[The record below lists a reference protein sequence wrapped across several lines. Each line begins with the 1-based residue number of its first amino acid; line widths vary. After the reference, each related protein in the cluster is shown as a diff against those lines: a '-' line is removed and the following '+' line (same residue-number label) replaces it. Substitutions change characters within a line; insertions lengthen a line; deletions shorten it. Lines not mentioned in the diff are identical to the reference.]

1 MKAILIAVL
10 LFAPVAAVTPGLMRR
25 EHETLEDG
33 VLIEQNAQDA
43 QATKC
48 DSTSDA
54 NCCFTQRGVDMAAAV
69 GRKGIAVGQCAAGAK
84 GIAGD
89 KWKDLLDQGL
99 EVCTGNECKDNS
111 DVPVEG
117 TCSAFS
123 CPKGFVRRDDFRPA
137 APCTDATIC
146 KLNCCDIDFSEI
158 GDRQGG
164 LLTIAILSA
173 LQNVSRFSSLLNPM
187 SPRGDGKTLPV
198 NKIPDRVIL
207 LENAAGLYRI
217 MGKVLTPAA
226 KKELC
231 SDGDYTSVRRCIHY
245 AVCVLEHNIDTSV
258 TKVDVETYSLLM
270 EYYTRFETL
279 QWDQLMQEL
288 GDDDGGYSKEELECV
303 GLSRFLQ
310 SFGPKSASFIE
321 KVNTESAVYHVSSVL
336 LDASKTTHALL
347 DAHRANSSLNAT
359 FEALRQA
366 WELPCKLLNCDPTN
380 YWDLLGASHSHS
392 LALLE
397 SGASAQHMQAHIKA
411 RQRLDFRMV
420 QFLTQQGLAQ
430 HGKQGAEVIDNIYRL
445 EGSVAESRI
454 HRYGAVVTDSLKSVI
469 MKYPKNYGVLDDT
482 LLTLVDQKHAGKFFK
497 TPYQKGLLKALSE
510 KRLFFVGSE
519 QEMAQL
525 RERAAFADDEEL
537 DPEDEHLES
546 LIRFQD
552 FGKYWTS
559 AWQDVGKMFVKEVKK
574 VFGKWAQDLADWV
587 VTLVSGALAGLK
599 AFVDFIA
606 SLFPCWSV
614 GVVRNLGYGQKF
626 PPNGTIGVK
635 LSFAAT
641 LAVSLTDLFN
651 DAVIN
656 GRVGFS
662 IALTI
667 GFLADMGDC
676 SSPSPGAVKWY
687 DSMMG
692 FGVHIGLSV
701 SAGIWCG
708 SAGGQTWSCTLSLA
722 MGLTAVYVKPAPH
735 HHPKCVLFELTVA
748 RYSAWG
754 HCAVSTGIVFRMV
767 CCTINL
773 VGGAEDCGDGGGGE
787 IKIEDVPD
795 GCVEAYVGRG
805 TNYLGCQD
813 TTITGRLCQSWG
825 SQSPHTHNIVN
836 KNLDDATVPESEQKW
851 DHNLCRNPNNQYK
864 IWCYT
869 TDPKKRWEF
878 CNPLA
883 GGVKNLMYVPWTMT
897 GESYNRFRSESYN
910 LAATAKILARKMS
923 ECEGDCDY
931 DAQCGLQMKCYQ
943 RDETRGAGR
952 ERVPG
957 CIAGGQ
963 KDMFGADYCIMSN
976 SLDLPAS
983 KPGDGFRRRMKNCA
997 GDCDNNGDCA
1007 SKKCFQRKKAYGTG
1021 YGGSAFDRIPGC
1033 NQGGDEDVLDVDY
1046 CYPGGWMNLIS
1057 RRAPVFGIQECQG
1070 SCQSDAECAG
1080 VLKCKIREGWKLVQG
1095 CKAGGS
1101 GDNRH
1106 KNYCYSSFA
1115 LDVAGGTKGFRRRIK
1130 ACYGDCDNNND
1141 CTSGRCHQ
1149 RNHVKE
1155 NIPGCD
1161 SWGSGDLPTWDYCT
1175 KEFLIWTSTTR
1186 GTISSWRRRLKKC
1199 VGPCRSS
1206 NECDGVCFITNW
1218 GYSDGSNPNGNV
1230 PGCGYPDAKDHKNL
1244 WYLSTLERNYCVG
1257 GPTVTPLLLPWAG
1270 KAHRR
1275 RR

>member
-164 LLTIAILSA
+164 LLTMAILTA
-173 LQNVSRFSSLLNPM
+173 LQNVSRFASLLNPM
-187 SPRGDGKTLPV
+187 SPRGDGKNLPV

-279 QWDQLMQEL
+279 QWDQLIQEL

-392 LALLE
+392 LALFE

-420 QFLTQQGLAQ
+420 QFLAQ
-430 HGKQGAEVIDNIYRL
+430 HGKQGAEVIDKIYRL
-445 EGSVAESRI
+445 EGSVAESRM
-454 HRYGAVVTDSLKSVI
+454 HRYGAVVTDSLKRVI
-469 MKYPKNYGVLDDT
+469 VNYPKNYGVLDDT
-482 LLTLVDQKHAGKFFK
+482 LVTLLDQTNAGKFFK
-497 TPYQKGLLKALSE
+497 TPYQKRLLKALSQ
-510 KRLFFVGSE
+510 KNLMFVGSE

-546 LIRFQD
+546 LVRVVIW
-552 FGKYWTS
+552 GKMWDYAVQS
-559 AWQDVGKMFVKEVKK
+559 VGKAIKAI
-574 VFGKWAQDLADWV
+574 GKWFGEAWNKFEDWV
-587 VTLVSGALAGLK
+587 TTVAGHIAAGLK
-599 AFVDFIA
+599 AFIDWIA
-606 SLFPCWSV
+606 SLFECMAF
-614 GVVRNLGYGQKF
+614 GVVRNLGYGEKY
-626 PPNGTIGVK
+626 PENTKTIGIK
-635 LSFAAT
+635 FAFSAT
-641 LAVSLTDLFN
+641 LAASLTDLFN
-651 DAVIN
+651 NGVIN
-656 GRVGFS
+656 GKVGF
-662 IALTI
+662 AMAVTI
-667 GFLADMGDC
+667 GFMPDVDASDFVDPKFDFL
-676 SSPSPGAVKWY
+676 PKNTKWWQ
-687 DSMMG
+687 SMMG
-692 FGVHIGLSV
+692 FGIVIGLSL
-701 SAGIWCG
+701 SGGIWCG
-708 SAGGQTWSCTLSLA
+708 VVGGPSHECYLEISL
-722 MGLTAVYVKPAPH
+722 GLCAVYTKPAPH
-735 HHPKCVLFELTVA
+735 GHPKCVLFEIIGELLN
-748 RYSAWG
+748 WG
-754 HCAVSTGIVFRMV
+754 HCGVSVGIVWRLL
-767 CCTINL
+767 CCWINF
-773 VGGAEDCGDGGGGE
+773 VGGSENCGNGKAIEDRFE
-787 IKIEDVPD
+787 IEDVPD
-795 GCVEAYVGRG
+795 GCIEAYDGRG
-805 TNYLGCQD
+805 NDYAGCQ
-813 TTITGRLCQSWG
+813 THTESGRLCQKWV
-825 SQSPHTHNIVN
+825 SQSPHKHNIVSRRN
-836 KNLDDATVPESEQKW
+836 DADATIPVSEQHW
-851 DHNLCRNPNNQYK
+851 DHNFCRNPTDAYK

-869 TDPKKRWEF
+869 TDSKKKWEY
-878 CNPLA
+878 CRPLA
-883 GGVKNLMYVPWTMT
+883 NGGHRLLYAGDWNTINEDHTREMGDAINGDRL
-897 GESYNRFRSESYN
+897 GYNGN
-910 LAATAKILARKMS
+910 TINPHRKGAL
-923 ECEGDCDY
+923 CEGDCDY
-931 DAQCGLQMKCYQ
+931 DGQCGGQMRCYF
-943 RDETRGAGR
+943 RTGLTRI
-952 ERVPG
+952 PG
-957 CIAGGQ
+957 CIAGGHT
-963 KDMFGADYCIMSN
+963 DVENADYCINPN
-976 SLDLPAS
+976 SLDVPPTFPN
-983 KPGDGFRRRMKNCA
+983 KGFRRRMRDCK

-1007 SKKCFQRKKAYGTG
+1007 SKKCYQRGILGINAWG
-1021 YGGSAFDRIPGC
+1021 RVPGC
-1033 NQGGDEDVLDVDY
+1033 TSGGDEDLEDYDYCFPGGWLNLIYGGRRSPVAGIQNCQGDCNSDDECEGNLRCKQRFSGEAVQGCPAGGKGETKATDY
-1046 CYPGGWMNLIS
+1046 CYS
-1057 RRAPVFGIQECQG
+1057 RV
-1070 SCQSDAECAG
+1070 
-1080 VLKCKIREGWKLVQG
+1080 
-1095 CKAGGS
+1095 
-1101 GDNRH
+1101 
-1106 KNYCYSSFA
+1106 A
-1115 LDVAGGTKGFRRRIK
+1115 LDAAGGTKGYRRRFK
-1130 ACYGDCDNNND
+1130 NCYGDCDNNGD
-1141 CTSGRCHQ
+1141 CLSGRCQQ

-1155 NIPGCD
+1155 TIPGCE
-1161 SWGSGDLPTWDYCT
+1161 SFGAGDLPTYDYCT
-1175 KEFLIWTSTTR
+1175 NEFLIYVSIN
-1186 GTISSWRRRLKKC
+1186 GFRRRMKKC
-1199 VGPCRSS
+1199 MGHCNRDDDCASK
-1206 NECDGVCFITNW
+1206 VCFVRRP
-1218 GYSDGSNPNGNV
+1218 GVGSQGPSTRV
-1230 PGCGYPDAKDHKNL
+1230 PGCGHGQDADKWGK
-1244 WYLSTLERNYCVG
+1244 NYCVG
-1257 GPTVTPLLLPWAG
+1257 GPATSPSELPWAP
-1270 KAHRR
+1270 RR
-1275 RR
+1275 RNRGRRGARRWR

>member
-164 LLTIAILSA
+164 LLTMAILTA
-173 LQNVSRFSSLLNPM
+173 LQNVSRFASLLNPM
-187 SPRGDGKTLPV
+187 SPRGDGKNLPV

-279 QWDQLMQEL
+279 QWDQLIQEL

-392 LALLE
+392 LALFE

-420 QFLTQQGLAQ
+420 QFLAQ
-430 HGKQGAEVIDNIYRL
+430 HGKQGAEVIDKIYRL
-445 EGSVAESRI
+445 EGSVAESRM
-454 HRYGAVVTDSLKSVI
+454 HRYGAVVTDSLKRVI
-469 MKYPKNYGVLDDT
+469 VNYPKNYGVLDDT
-482 LLTLVDQKHAGKFFK
+482 LVTLLDQTNAGKFFK
-497 TPYQKGLLKALSE
+497 TPYQKRLLKALSQ
-510 KRLFFVGSE
+510 KNLMFVGSE

-546 LIRFQD
+546 LIRVTDWGKMWGRAFQSIGKMVGKAVGKF
-552 FGKYWTS
+552 FGKHL
-559 AWQDVGKMFVKEVKK
+559 GK
-574 VFGKWAQDLADWV
+574 LADWV
-587 VTLVSGALAGLK
+587 VEIAKGIAAGFEAFIDWIETLFECL
-599 AFVDFIA
+599 
-606 SLFPCWSV
+606 SV

-626 PPNGTIGVK
+626 PENSQTVAVK
-635 LSFAAT
+635 LAFAAT
-641 LAVSLTDLFN
+641 LATGLLALFN
-651 DAVIN
+651 EGVVVGKI
-656 GRVGFS
+656 GFS
-662 IALTI
+662 VAVTI
-667 GFLADMGDC
+667 GFMPEVTGT
-676 SSPSPGAVKWY
+676 PGRGVVQGPMRKTGTRWY
-687 DSMMG
+687 QSMMG
-692 FGVHIGLSV
+692 WGICVGLSL
-701 SAGIWCG
+701 SGGIWCG
-708 SAGGQTWSCTLSLA
+708 VAGERKGECWLEISL
-722 MGLTAVYVKPAPH
+722 GVCAVYIKPAPPN
-735 HHPKCVLFELTVA
+735 HPQCVLFNIVGMFLN
-748 RYSAWG
+748 WG
-754 HCAVSTGIVFRMV
+754 HCAKSHGLVWKLL
-767 CCTINL
+767 CCWINF
-773 VGGAEDCGDGGGGE
+773 VGGSENCGNGPIEDRFD
-787 IKIEDVPD
+787 IEDVPD
-795 GCVEAYVGRG
+795 GCVEDYDGRG
-805 TNYLGCQD
+805 NDYKGCQD
-813 TTITGRLCQSWG
+813 HTETGRLCQKWV
-825 SQSPHTHNIVN
+825 SQIPHTHDIVSSN
-836 KNLDDATVPESEQKW
+836 EEDATIPVSEQHW
-851 DHNLCRNPNNQYK
+851 DHNFCRNPDDKYK

-869 TDPKKRWEF
+869 TDPGKRWEH
-878 CNPLA
+878 CRPLA
-883 GGVKNLMYVPWTMT
+883 NGGKRLLYAGDWNWNVIN
-897 GESYNRFRSESYN
+897 EED
-910 LAATAKILARKMS
+910 TAEMGDLINGDRMGYKSANTINPVRKGS
-923 ECEGDCDY
+923 LCEGDCDY
-931 DAQCGLQMKCYQ
+931 DGQCAGQMQCYTRTGL
-943 RDETRGAGR
+943 TRI
-952 ERVPG
+952 PG

-963 KDMFGADYCIMSN
+963 ADVENADYCYHAN
-976 SLDLPAS
+976 SLEVPATFETR
-983 KPGDGFRRRMKNCA
+983 GFRRRMNNCK
-997 GDCDNNGDCA
+997 GDCDNNGDCV
-1007 SKKCFQRKKAYGTG
+1007 SKKCFQRRSFQSVSINSYAN
-1021 YGGSAFDRIPGC
+1021 IPGC
-1033 NQGGDEDVLDVDY
+1033 SVGGDMDLEDFDY
-1046 CYPGGWMNLIS
+1046 CYTGGWLNLIS
-1057 RRAPVFGIQECQG
+1057 RRSPVAGIQNCQG
-1070 SCQSDAECAG
+1070 DCNSDDECEG
-1080 VLKCKIREGWKLVQG
+1080 NLRCKQRFSGEAVQG
-1095 CKAGGS
+1095 CPAGGK
-1101 GDNRH
+1101 GETKATD
-1106 KNYCYSSFA
+1106 YCYSRVA
-1115 LDVAGGTKGFRRRIK
+1115 LDAAGGTKGYRRRFK
-1130 ACYGDCDNNND
+1130 NCYGDCDNNGD
-1141 CTSGRCHQ
+1141 CLSGRCQQ

-1155 NIPGCD
+1155 TIPGCE
-1161 SWGSGDLPTWDYCT
+1161 SFGAGDLPTYDYCT
-1175 KEFLIWTSTTR
+1175 NEFLIYVSIN
-1186 GTISSWRRRLKKC
+1186 GFRRRMKKC
-1199 VGPCRSS
+1199 MGHCNRDDDCASK
-1206 NECDGVCFITNW
+1206 VCFVRRP
-1218 GYSDGSNPNGNV
+1218 GVGSQGPSTRV
-1230 PGCGYPDAKDHKNL
+1230 PGCGHGQDADKWGK
-1244 WYLSTLERNYCVG
+1244 NYCVG
-1257 GPTVTPLLLPWAG
+1257 GPATSPSELPWAP
-1270 KAHRR
+1270 RR
-1275 RR
+1275 RNRGRRGARRWR